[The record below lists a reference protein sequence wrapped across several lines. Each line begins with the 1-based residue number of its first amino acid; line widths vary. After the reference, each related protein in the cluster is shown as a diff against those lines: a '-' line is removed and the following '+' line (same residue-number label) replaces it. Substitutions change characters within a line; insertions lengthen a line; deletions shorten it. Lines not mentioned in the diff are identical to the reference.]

1 MDIQIGA
8 QVKIINPDDTA
19 EYGVEVG
26 DEGVVVWIGEYASYG
41 VCIPKKSDVYA
52 YALNDLEVI
61 KPFQVPEGFVL
72 VEKSKIRTWYQDDD
86 EPENFCNS
94 ESDLNCLGDCLDDD
108 DIIAVNIHES
118 AHISTRKVFGV
129 WKSNSPT
136 DIQSNFVL
144 VDSREKAEEIVAS
157 NKAMIEAQDPA
168 PLKVGDLVEPK
179 DHRYTLASGAC
190 RYPYAY
196 VVSID
201 PFQLMS
207 EEGDM
212 YWRCTVEADG
222 YKLLKSNVQLPEN
235 VVARM
240 VREGL
245 IAALEAQEPA
255 ND

>member
-1 MDIQIGA
+1 MDISEEDYQKAVAVVRKCLSGSVSNL
-8 QVKIINPDDTA
+8 QRKLYWG
-19 EYGVEVG
+19 YGRAASAIDRMQ
-26 DEGVVVWIGEYASYG
+26 DEFIVSPMSASG
-41 VCIPKKSDVYA
+41 RRDVYPEETH
-52 YALNDLEVI
+52 DLWKELQAV
-61 KPFQVPEGFVL
+61 KAQAVPEGFVL

-157 NKAMIEAQDPA
+157 NKAMIEAQ
-168 PLKVGDLVEPK
+168 
-179 DHRYTLASGAC
+179 
-190 RYPYAY
+190 
-196 VVSID
+196 
-201 PFQLMS
+201 
-207 EEGDM
+207 
-212 YWRCTVEADG
+212 
-222 YKLLKSNVQLPEN
+222 
-235 VVARM
+235 
-240 VREGL
+240 
-245 IAALEAQEPA
+245 EPA